1 MPNVIDQVKIGQLI
15 KQLLKKHNMTQDQ
28 LAQHLNITKSAV
40 SQNLNG
46 KSTFDIQNLITI
58 AKLFD
63 ITLDDLLSLSDS
75 GKGIKS
81 KYELLVEKGIESIS
95 TVSPQQLII
104 NTPDMY
110 GFVLIEY
117 IMQNKNFIMFDY
129 LFKNHI
135 SYVENTY
142 HRAPEIILQ
151 VLLFILEH
159 DRSYFDKNLDLLV
172 IIENQFMIS
181 NEKLENVFYN
191 LLDLEKNKLP
201 REYFLK
207 KALEKQPIIK
217 PKNYIDYKLNKS
229 ILIEKIGKYH
239 LKNLLVNL
247 LSLSNLEPM
256 IYPLTKNFVKYQFYV
271 GLDLVF
277 DQLFNDNPSGM
288 KQVVYQIQEVALLVV
303 DTCQVNLIMKMLN
316 RNLFVNMTQ
325 IFEKILL
332 TLDKKLIQWV
342 IENYHQTINFN
353 KLDISSLHEN
363 IVLVNIILPYLNETN
378 KNIILSRL
386 NQHHLNLIKHL
397 IKNGAKFDMNYYTQ
411 NTFETINALVDSL
424 INKE

>member
-15 KQLLKKHNMTQDQ
+15 KELLKKNNMTQDQ

-46 KSTFDIQNLITI
+46 KSTFDIQNLISI

-75 GKGIKS
+75 GRGIKS

-95 TVSPQQLII
+95 NVSPQQLII

-117 IMQNKNFIMFDY
+117 IIQNKNFIMFDY
-129 LFKNHI
+129 LFKNDI
-135 SYVENTY
+135 PYVEITY
-142 HRAPEIILQ
+142 QRAPEIILQ

-159 DRSYFDKNLDLLV
+159 DRSYFDKNLNLLV
-172 IIENQFMIS
+172 NTLNQFMIS
-181 NEKLENVFYN
+181 DKKTENIFYN
-191 LLDLEKNKLP
+191 LLDLEKNKLH

-207 KALEKQPIIK
+207 KALEKQPLIK

-229 ILIEKIGKYH
+229 ILIEKIGNYH
-239 LKNLLVNL
+239 LKNLLKDL
-247 LSLSNLEPM
+247 LNLSNLEPF
-256 IYPLTKNFVKYQFYV
+256 IYPLTKSFVKYQFYT
-271 GLDLVF
+271 GLEIVF
-277 DQLFNDNPSGM
+277 DQLFSDSPSGM
-288 KQVVYQIQEVALLVV
+288 KQVIYQIQEVALLVV
-303 DTCQVNLIMKMLN
+303 DSGQVNLITKLIN
-316 RNLFVNMTQ
+316 RNLYVNMTQ

-332 TLDKKLIQWV
+332 TFDKKLIKWV
-342 IENYHQTINFN
+342 IEKHHQFINFN

-363 IVLVNIILPYLNETN
+363 IVIVDLILPYLNETN

-386 NQHHLNLIKHL
+386 DHNQLNLIKHL
-397 IKNGAKFDMNYYTQ
+397 LKNGAKFDVNYYTQ
-411 NTFETINALVDSL
+411 NTFETINALIESIL
-424 INKE
+424 NKE